1 MRCLSC
7 NANLTDYEATRKS
20 ANTGQYIDLCNHCF
34 SSIKDDIYTIDRA
47 DLDGEE
53 GLIEDDTFTIDKD
66 SEL

>member
-7 NANLTDYEATRKS
+7 NANLTDFESTRKS

-34 SSIKDDIYTIDRA
+34 GSIKDDMYTIERA
-47 DLDGEE
+47 DLDGDEIYDE
-53 GLIEDDTFTIDKD
+53 NPELSIDKD